1 MKNRL
6 RECLEG
12 KKNIIATRINSTWP
26 MIAEVVGATGLYD
39 YIEFLGEYAP
49 YNQYDLE
56 NIARACE
63 LHNMSCIIKIDYAN
77 RDYVAQKALASG
89 FQGILFTDHKTA
101 EEVENTL
108 KMVTPSIPHEGGR
121 LGYVSRRFYKNEGFK
136 NQLTYAAE
144 VKKCVMGF
152 MIEKVEAVKNIE
164 EICQIPGV
172 DFVQFGPADFSM
184 NSGFNA
190 KEEVEKV
197 REAEE
202 KVIKTALK
210 YGVSPRAEI
219 NSAEEAERYIKLG
232 VRHFALGSE
241 LKIEKMFWTD
251 NGECLMGKLNDLRGE
266 KI

>member
-1 MKNRL
+1 
-6 RECLEG
+6 
-12 KKNIIATRINSTWP
+12 
-26 MIAEVVGATGLYD
+26 
-39 YIEFLGEYAP
+39 
-49 YNQYDLE
+49 
-56 NIARACE
+56 
-63 LHNMSCIIKIDYAN
+63 MS
-77 RDYVAQKALASG
+77 S
-89 FQGILFTDHKTA
+89 
-101 EEVENTL
+101 
-108 KMVTPSIPHEGGR
+108 
-121 LGYVSRRFYKNEGFK
+121 SR
-136 NQLTYAAE
+136 
-144 VKKCVMGF
+144 
-152 MIEKVEAVKNIE
+152 
-164 EICQIPGV
+164 V

-266 KI
+266 KYENCSIGWIYFESGRFKLESNQNFGRYYYL